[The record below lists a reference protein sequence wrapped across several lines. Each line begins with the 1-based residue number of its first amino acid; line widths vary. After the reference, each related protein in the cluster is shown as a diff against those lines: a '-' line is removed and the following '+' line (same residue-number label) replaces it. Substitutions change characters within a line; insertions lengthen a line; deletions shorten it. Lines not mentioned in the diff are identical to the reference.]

1 MPEIKNVFNQG
12 KMNKDLDERL
22 VPKGEYRHALNI
34 QVSSSEG
41 SDVGT
46 VQNILGNSKISSF
59 IGLNP
64 VCVGAIADE
73 KTNALYWFVKT
84 QYYDAILEY
93 KNKAL
98 GFVLVDVKKNVLKF
112 TGNIITGINIIDNL
126 LFFTDNSN
134 EPKKINIDLCKL
146 GTDPVGYIHTKLVVP
161 KRNISIADNIDIREE
176 HITVIKKSPKQALS
190 LTTSNLNVVSAFKQ
204 FAFQKDNVNEA
215 YSVGEVFVIEGVT
228 FNDDS
233 KFKVGD
239 TLLFLP
245 SSSIESLPDS
255 FSFSAEV
262 LADLSGK
269 PRISPPGTQ
278 PVNTYSLKVLSVVEN
293 VETDIKIY
301 NIQLSESRQ
310 KFFEDKFVRFSYRYK
325 YQDGEYSCYAPFS
338 PIAFEPNSL
347 GFDYN
352 TKKAYNT
359 AMENTLV
366 KLTLENFIEE
376 DMLENVV
383 EVEILYKE
391 SNSPLI
397 YSVDKITKTDANVTQ
412 YSDSGVLYSSNYWDA
427 NKYEI
432 KSDIIYAVLP
442 ENQLVR
448 PFDNVPRKALS
459 QEITGNRLVYG
470 NYEQNYDIKDVAE
483 NYYKPIIS
491 SWYGERYS
499 ASDFQ
504 TGDKTPQKSLK
515 SLRQYQVGVVYTDH
529 YGRETPVF
537 ANTLSSFSVPKS
549 QANKYNKVVASFNTE
564 HPSWA
569 KGFKFY
575 VKESSNDYY
584 NLAMDRI
591 YEAEDGN
598 LWLSFPS
605 SERNKVDDETFLILK
620 KSIDNNILVSE
631 EAKYKVIAI
640 SNEAPEFIKTIKKEV
655 CVTPGNTTSSNTFTN
670 PVTGDPVPIALF
682 FDGNETPQTNSRSFS
697 INKTNWLTAI
707 SDIELPDLNKLEKP
721 LSITFSETGSSKV
734 TKEYKIS
741 SLTTNANDTKY
752 NIVLEERFDEADEW
766 IYPDLVNPATINSNA
781 NNTSET
787 GLSPTLEITI
797 HEFTIENKPEFE
809 GKFFVKI
816 FNDETAQQNLVIPAL
831 KVRKYETLASSQVYY
846 FSDTS
851 ATGSRNNGPAIG
863 TTNSYPTGPN
873 IVDKNVGDTTGG
885 GYNFLDYDPVYSS
898 YTLNS
903 QPFLD
908 NSPDYGNP
916 IATNTDNNID
926 EWQNV
931 LNPTKSDAPEGH
943 WFIDQVYY
951 RGQAPLKFFDSEYDR
966 DSGSHVTTTS
976 DLHGITKESSYS
988 RGTKMGFSWLP
999 AVIDSVTKALHDT
1012 NYKQGIYTENGQEYI
1027 ELSFSKLNR
1036 HELANVKPSESEVEE
1051 DLQVYFKPSTIYNNN
1066 HTFRGIYNDKI
1077 WMPPKSQDRFVNA
1090 LRSGTIFQ
1098 FEGDANNQ
1106 HYKIVGNPKIEK
1118 RYNHTNAFD
1127 FAYALRKPFAFFNQ
1141 TIYGDVSTVNDFI
1154 RSDNRRITYKIP
1166 IRPINIETGQ
1176 LLEQIDDHSVLV
1188 LSDFSDNNSQTS
1200 ILNAINA
1207 ETPIR
1212 LTFLKQQT
1220 GESASLTT
1228 NNPAIWETAP
1238 KENIDLDIYYEAS
1251 SIYPTTLDTDNL
1263 KTTIQEGMRVECEVT
1278 GVIPFDFSG
1287 NFVFVKNVSAN
1298 GIQISS
1304 PIRDELLYEGARFI
1318 FSNNDGAS
1326 VVLSFKEFQAQNIVT
1341 DPNDPNIL
1349 VSDVL
1354 IFDSFANEYA
1364 LDWSNCYSFGNGVE
1378 SNRIRDDF
1386 NQTVIDKGVK
1396 ASAPIEGTYE
1406 KETRTN
1412 GLIYS
1417 GIYNSTSGVNN
1428 LNQFIAAEKITK
1440 DLNPTYG
1447 SIQKLFSRNTD
1458 LIAFCEDRVIKILA
1472 NKDAVFN
1479 ADGNPNLVA
1488 TPNVLGQSIP
1498 FTGDYGISQNPESFA
1513 KENFRAYF
1521 TDKARGAIL
1530 RLSMD
1535 GLTAISEYGMSDY
1548 FSDNLKLNDVLL
1560 GSYDGDKNEYNLT
1573 LQDTNTTVSY
1583 SEKVKG
1589 WTSFKS
1595 FVPEQS
1601 LSMSNDYY
1609 TFKNGHLYQHHVEV
1623 DNSQNTVPRN
1633 NFYDEQHI
1641 SSVEV
1646 LLNDAPE
1653 SVKNFKT
1660 LNYEGSDSRVISET
1674 TNVSSGYHNLQ
1685 DKPGWFSTYVK
1696 TNKNEGYIS
1705 EFVKKEGK
1713 WFNFIKGNDFITNE
1727 DINTELFTYQGLGK
1741 AIGVAVDENLY
1752 IVTTPSPPPPPPI
1765 PDPGVIGCMDPNA
1778 LNYNPLAVTDDSQSC
1793 VYPPPPPPPPP
1804 PPLPVFGCT
1813 NPTAVNYNPNA
1824 TVDDGSCA
1832 LPALTIQDTNDND

>member
-84 QYYDAILEY
+84 QYYDTILEY
-93 KNKAL
+93 KNKQL
-98 GFVLVDVKKNVLKF
+98 NFVLVDTKKNVLKF
-112 TGNIITGINIIDNL
+112 TDNIITGINIIDNL
-126 LFFTDNSN
+126 LFFTDNYN
-134 EPKKINIDLCKL
+134 EPKKINIDLCKQ
-146 GTDPVGYIHTKLVVP
+146 GTDPVGYKHTKLVVP
-161 KRNISIADNIDIREE
+161 KRNISTADNIDIREE

-190 LTTSNLNVVSAFKQ
+190 LTTLNSNIVNAEKQ
-204 FAFQKDNVNEA
+204 FAFAKDNGDA
-215 YSVGEVFVIEGVT
+215 YSVGETFIIEEIT
-228 FNDDS
+228 LNS
-233 KFKVGD
+233 KDRFKIGD

-245 SSSIESLPDS
+245 STSVDSLPES

-262 LADLSGK
+262 IGDLSGK
-269 PRISPPGTQ
+269 PRLLPIPY
-278 PVNTYSLKVLSVVEN
+278 PVNTYSLKVLSVIEN
-293 VETDIKIY
+293 ISTSSLSY
-301 NIQLSESRQ
+301 NIQVSESRQ

-338 PIAFEPNSL
+338 PIAFEPSSL

-359 AMENTLV
+359 AMENALV

-376 DMLENVV
+376 DILENVV
-383 EVEILYKE
+383 EVELLYKE

-397 YSVDKITKTDANVTQ
+397 YSVDKITKTDASVTQ
-412 YSDSGVLYSSNYWDA
+412 YSDDGVLYNSNYWDA

-442 ENQLVR
+442 QNQLTR

-470 NYEQNYDIKDVAE
+470 NYEQNYDIKDTSE

-491 SWYGERYS
+491 SWYDERYN

-504 TGDKTPQKSLK
+504 IDDGTPKKSLK

-537 ANTLSSFSVPKS
+537 ANALSSFSLPKTE
-549 QANKYNKVVASFNTE
+549 ANNYNKIITSFNTE

-569 KGFKFY
+569 RGFKFY
-575 VKESSNDYY
+575 VKESSNEYY

-591 YEAEDGN
+591 YEAEDDN

-605 SERNKVDDETFLILK
+605 SERNKIDDETFLILK
-620 KSIDNNILVSE
+620 KSIDNNILVPE

-640 SNEAPEFIKTIKKEV
+640 SNQAPEFIKTIKKEV
-655 CVTPGNTTSSNTFTN
+655 CVTNGNSSTSNTITN
-670 PVTGDPVPIALF
+670 VDGDIVPIAIF
-682 FDGNETPQTNSRSFS
+682 FDLANTPQTNSRNFS

-707 SDIELPDLNKLEKP
+707 NDIELPDLNKIEKP
-721 LSITFSETGSSKV
+721 LSITFSDPVNNKF
-734 TKEYKIS
+734 TKEYKIA
-741 SLTTNANDTKY
+741 SLTTNTGDTLY

-766 IYPDLVNPATINSNA
+766 IYPDLVNPTTMNSVG
-781 NNTSET
+781 NNTSLT
-787 GLSPTLEITI
+787 GFNLNLEITI
-797 HEFTIENKPEFE
+797 HEFSIENKPEFE

-816 FNDETAQQNLVIPAL
+816 FKDETAEKNLVIPAL
-831 KVRKYETLASSQVYY
+831 KVRKYETLASNQVYY
-846 FSDTS
+846 FSDTTAPKDHGP
-851 ATGSRNNGPAIG
+851 ATG
-863 TTNSYPTGPN
+863 TTDADS
-873 IVDKNVGDTTGG
+873 GDTTGG
-885 GYNFLDYDPVYSS
+885 GYNFLDYDPVYG
-898 YTLNS
+898 YTLNH
-903 QPFLD
+903 QPFLKSGSWNNFTID
-908 NSPDYGNP
+908 P
-916 IATNTDNNID
+916 IVQPTSGDIT
-926 EWQNV
+926 EWENV
-931 LNPTKSDAPEGH
+931 LNPTGSSAPEGH
-943 WFIDQVYY
+943 WFIDQLYY
-951 RGQAPLKFFDSEYDR
+951 RGRAPLTFFEPTSRR
-966 DSGSHVTTTS
+966 DSGTLHDYATNP
-976 DLHGITKESSYS
+976 HGITVEASYR
-988 RGTKMGFSWLP
+988 RGNKLGFTWLP
-999 AVIDSVTKALHDT
+999 AVIDSVTKSLNDPVF
-1012 NYKQGIYTENGQEYI
+1012 KQGVYTENGQEFI
-1027 ELSFSKLNR
+1027 ELSFSKLDR
-1036 HELANVKPSESEVEE
+1036 HTLANVRPDKSEVADEF
-1051 DLQVYFKPSTIYNNN
+1051 DFYYRPHGYTVTR
-1066 HTFRGIYNDKI
+1066 HTFKGMYNEKI
-1077 WMPPKSQDRFVNA
+1077 WMPPKNQDRFVAA
-1090 LRSGTIFQ
+1090 LRSGTIFA
-1098 FEGDANNQ
+1098 FEGDSNNQ
-1106 HYKIVGNPKIEK
+1106 RYKIVGNPIIER
-1118 RYNHTNAFD
+1118 RYNHTNAMD
-1127 FAYALRKPFAFFNQ
+1127 FSYALKKPYPHTAGY
-1141 TIYGDVSTVNDFI
+1141 IGDLAVVNNFI
-1154 RSDNRRITYKIP
+1154 KSNNRRITYKIP
-1166 IRPINIETGQ
+1166 IRAVNSETGK
-1176 LLEQIDDHSVLV
+1176 LLEQIPDNSVLV
-1188 LSDFSDNNSQTS
+1188 KSNFNSDTS
-1200 ILNAINA
+1200 GTAISLLNAIDA
-1207 ETPIR
+1207 SIPIR
-1212 LTFLKQQT
+1212 FTFLKEQT
-1220 GESASLTT
+1220 GEAISLTT

-1251 SIYPTTLDTDNL
+1251 PVYPTTLSTDNL
-1263 KTTIQEGMRVECEVT
+1263 KTSIKKGMQVKCEVA
-1278 GVIPFDFSG
+1278 GVIDPLSR
-1287 NFVFVKNVSAN
+1287 VVVKDVSAN
-1298 GIQISS
+1298 GIQFSQVVT
-1304 PIRDELLYEGARFI
+1304 DELLYEGARFI
-1318 FSNNDGAS
+1318 FSNKDGS
-1326 VVLSFKEFQAQNIVT
+1326 SITLNFKEFSAPNTIA
-1341 DPNDPNIL
+1341 DPNDPTIL
-1349 VSDVL
+1349 LSDVL
-1354 IFDSFANEYA
+1354 IFDSFAKEYA

-1386 NQTVIDKGVK
+1386 NQVFIDKGVK

-1406 KETRTN
+1406 KEIRTN

-1417 GIYNSTSGVNN
+1417 GIYNSTSGINN

-1498 FTGDYGISQNPESFA
+1498 FSGDYGISQNPESFA

-1535 GLTAISEYGMSDY
+1535 GLTPISEYGMSDY
-1548 FSDNLKLNDVLL
+1548 FSDNLKLNNVLL

-1573 LQDTNTTVSY
+1573 LKDTNTTVSY

-1601 LSMSNDYY
+1601 ISMSNDYY
-1609 TFKNGHLYQHHVEV
+1609 TFKNGHLYQHHVEI
-1623 DNSQNTVPRN
+1623 DDSQNIIPRN
-1633 NFYDEQHI
+1633 NFYNEQHI

-1660 LNYEGSDSRVISET
+1660 LNYEGSDSRVIPET
-1674 TNVSSGYHNLQ
+1674 TDVNSGYHNLQ

-1713 WFNFIKGNDFITNE
+1713 WFNFIKGNDFVTNE

-1741 AIGVAVDENLY
+1741 AVGVAVDETLY
-1752 IVTTPSPPPPPPI
+1752 VVTTTPPPPPP
-1765 PDPGVIGCMDPNA
+1765 PPPPTGVVGCMDPNA
-1778 LNYNPLAVTDDSQSC
+1778 TNYNPLATTDDSPSC
-1793 VYPPPPPPPPP
+1793 IYPPPPPPPPP
-1804 PPLPVFGCT
+1804 PPIPVFGCT
-1813 NPTAVNYNPNA
+1813 NPTAINYNPNA
-1824 TVDDGSCA
+1824 TVDDGSCQV
-1832 LPALTIQDTNDND
+1832 PALIIQDTNDND

>member
-84 QYYDAILEY
+84 QYYDTILEY
-93 KNKAL
+93 KNKSL
-98 GFVLVDVKKNVLKF
+98 SFVLVDIKKNVLKF

-126 LFFTDNSN
+126 LFFTDNFN

-146 GTDPVGYIHTKLVVP
+146 GTDPAGYIHTKIVVP
-161 KRNISIADNIDIREE
+161 KRNISITDSIDIREE
-176 HITVIKKSPKQALS
+176 HITVIKKSPKQALT
-190 LTTSNLNVVSAFKQ
+190 LKTLNSETVTAQKQ
-204 FAFQKDNVNEA
+204 FAFVKDNGVDT
-215 YSVGEVFVIEGVT
+215 YSVGEIFILEEVT
-228 FNDDS
+228 LNS
-233 KFKVGD
+233 ENKFKIGD

-245 SSSIESLPDS
+245 STSVDSLPES
-255 FSFSAEV
+255 FSFSVEV
-262 LADLSGK
+262 VGDLSGK
-269 PRISPPGTQ
+269 PRLSLVPY
-278 PVNTYSLKVLSVVEN
+278 PVNTYSLKVLSVAEDVSASN
-293 VETDIKIY
+293 LLY
-301 NIQLSESRQ
+301 NIQTSEPRQ

-338 PIAFEPNSL
+338 SIAFQPSSL

-366 KLTLENFIEE
+366 KLTLENFVEGDI
-376 DMLENVV
+376 LENVV
-383 EVEILYKE
+383 EVELLYKE

-397 YSVDKITKTDANVTQ
+397 YSVDKITKTDPTVTQ
-412 YSDSGVLYSSNYWDA
+412 YSEDGVLYNSNYWDA

-432 KSDIIYAVLP
+432 KSDLIYAVLP
-442 ENQLVR
+442 ENQLLR

-470 NYEQNYDIKDVAE
+470 NYEQNYDIKDASE

-491 SWYGERYS
+491 SWYGERYNTN
-499 ASDFQ
+499 DFQ
-504 TGDKTPQKSLK
+504 ADDSTPRKSLK

-537 ANTLSSFSVPKS
+537 ANTLSSFSLPKTE
-549 QANKYNKVVASFNTE
+549 ANNFNKIITSFNTE

-569 KGFKFY
+569 RGFKFY
-575 VKESSNDYY
+575 VKESSNEYY

-605 SERNKVDDETFLILK
+605 SERNKIDDETFLILK
-620 KSIDNNILVSE
+620 KSIDNNILVPE

-640 SNEAPEFIKTIKKEV
+640 SNEAPEFIKTIKKEI
-655 CVTPGNTTSSNTFTN
+655 CVTN
-670 PVTGDPVPIALF
+670 GDANNANFQNGDGDNVPIAMF
-682 FDGNETPQTNSRSFS
+682 FDGANTPQTNSRNFS
-697 INKTNWLTAI
+697 INKTQWLTAI
-707 SDIELPDLNKLEKP
+707 NDVELPDLIEIEKP
-721 LSITFSETGSSKV
+721 LSITFSDPVNNKF
-734 TKEYKIS
+734 TKEYKIA
-741 SLTTNANDTKY
+741 SLTTNTGDTLY

-766 IYPDLVNPATINSNA
+766 IYPDLVNPTTMNSTG
-781 NNTSET
+781 NNTSLT
-787 GLSPTLEITI
+787 GFNTDLEITI

-816 FNDETAQQNLVIPAL
+816 FKDETAEKNLVIPAL
-831 KVRKYETLASSQVYY
+831 KVRKYETLASNQVYY

-851 ATGSRNNGPAIG
+851 APKDHGPAQG
-863 TTNSYPTGPN
+863 TTNS
-873 IVDKNVGDTTGG
+873 DSGDTTGG
-885 GYNFLDYDPVYSS
+885 GYNFLNYDPIYG
-898 YTLNS
+898 YTLNN
-903 QPFLD
+903 QPFLQNNAD
-908 NSPDYGNP
+908 P
-916 IATNTDNNID
+916 IVEPTNGDIT
-926 EWQNV
+926 EWVNV
-931 LNPTKSDAPEGH
+931 LNPTNSSSPEGH
-943 WFIDQVYY
+943 WFIDQLYY
-951 RGQAPLKFFDSEYDR
+951 RGQAPLYFFPVSSDR
-966 DSGSHVTTTS
+966 DSGTLATKAT
-976 DLHGITKESSYS
+976 DPHGITTTYHYKT
-988 RGTKMGFSWLP
+988 GTELGFSWLP
-999 AVIDSVTKALHDT
+999 AVIDSVTKSLNDPT
-1012 NYKQGIYTENGQEYI
+1012 FKQGVYTENGQEFI
-1027 ELSFSKLNR
+1027 ELSFSKLDR
-1036 HELANVKPSESEVEE
+1036 HTLTNVRPDKSDVSD
-1051 DLQVYFKPSTIYNNN
+1051 DLQFYYAPNAYGTLRHNM
-1066 HTFRGIYNDKI
+1066 TFRGIYNKKI
-1077 WMPPKSQDRFVNA
+1077 WMPPKSQDKFVNA
-1090 LRSGTIFQ
+1090 LRSGTIFS
-1098 FEGDANNQ
+1098 FEGDSNNQ
-1106 HYKIVGNPKIEK
+1106 HYKITGNPIIQR
-1118 RYNHTNAFD
+1118 RYNHTNAMD
-1127 FAYALRKPFAFFNQ
+1127 FAYALKKPN
-1141 TIYGDVSTVNDFI
+1141 TTGIYSTVGDISVINDFI
-1154 RSDNRRITYKIP
+1154 KSNNRRITYKIP
-1166 IRPINIETGQ
+1166 IRAVNSETGR
-1176 LLEQIDDHSVLV
+1176 LLEQIPDNSVLV
-1188 LSDFSDNNSQTS
+1188 KSNFNSDTS
-1200 ILNAINA
+1200 GTAISLLDA
-1207 ETPIR
+1207 IDASIPIR
-1212 LTFLKQQT
+1212 FTFLKQQT
-1220 GESASLTT
+1220 GEAVSLTT

-1251 SIYPTTLDTDNL
+1251 QVYPTTLNTDNL
-1263 KTTIQEGMRVECEVT
+1263 KVAIQKGMQVKCEVA
-1278 GVIPFDFSG
+1278 GVIDPLSS
-1287 NFVFVKNVSAN
+1287 VVVKDVSAN
-1298 GIQISS
+1298 GIQLSQ
-1304 PIRDELLYEGARFI
+1304 PITDELLYEGVRFI
-1318 FSNNDGAS
+1318 FYNKDGAS
-1326 VVLSFKEFQAQNIVT
+1326 ITLNFKEFSAPNTIT
-1341 DPNDPNIL
+1341 DPNDSTISL
-1349 VSDVL
+1349 SDVL

-1406 KETRTN
+1406 KEIRTN

-1417 GIYNSTSGVNN
+1417 GIYNSTSGINN

-1498 FTGDYGISQNPESFA
+1498 FAGDYGISQNPESFA

-1548 FSDNLKLNDVLL
+1548 FSDNLKLNSVLL

-1601 LSMSNDYY
+1601 VSMSNDYY

-1623 DNSQNTVPRN
+1623 DVSQNEVPRN
-1633 NFYDEQHI
+1633 NFYNEQYA

-1660 LNYEGSDSRVISET
+1660 LNYEGSDSRVIPET
-1674 TNVSSGYHNLQ
+1674 TDVKSGYHNLQ
-1685 DKPGWFSTYVK
+1685 NKPGWFSTYVK

-1713 WFNFIKGNDFITNE
+1713 WFNFIKGNNFVTNE

-1741 AIGVAVDENLY
+1741 AVGVAVDENLY
-1752 IVTTPSPPPPPPI
+1752 VVTTPPPPPPPPG
-1765 PDPGVIGCMDPNA
+1765 PDLGVIGCMDPNA
-1778 LNYNPLAVTDDSQSC
+1778 LNYNPLAITDDSQSC
-1793 VYPPPPPPPPP
+1793 IYPPPPPPPPP
-1804 PPLPVFGCT
+1804 PPVPVFGCT
-1813 NPTAVNYNPNA
+1813 NPNAINYNPNA
-1824 TVDDGSCA
+1824 TVDDGSCQV
-1832 LPALTIQDTNDND
+1832 PALIIQDTNDND

>member
-190 LTTSNLNVVSAFKQ
+190 LTTLNSNIVKASKQ
-204 FAFQKDNVNEA
+204 FAFVKDNGTDA
-215 YSVGEVFVIEGVT
+215 YSVGEVFILEQIT
-228 FNDDS
+228 LNDES
-233 KFKVGD
+233 KFKIGD

-245 SSSIESLPDS
+245 STSIESLPES
-255 FSFSAEV
+255 FSFSVEV
-262 LADLSGK
+262 IGDLSGK
-269 PRISPPGTQ
+269 PRISPPGPY
-278 PVNTYSLKVLSVVEN
+278 PVNTYSLKVLSVIEN
-293 VETDIKIY
+293 VEINTKIY

-359 AMENTLV
+359 AMENTLT
-366 KLTLENFIEE
+366 KLTLENFVEE

-383 EVEILYKE
+383 EIEILYKE

-397 YSVDKITKTDANVTQ
+397 YSVDKITKTDAGVTQ
-412 YSDSGVLYSSNYWDA
+412 YSDDGVLYTSNYWDA

-442 ENQLVR
+442 ENQLIR

-470 NYEQNYDIKDVAE
+470 NYEQNYDIKDIAE

-491 SWYGERYS
+491 SWYGERYNV
-499 ASDFQ
+499 SDFQ
-504 TGDKTPQKSLK
+504 VGDNTPQKSLK

-537 ANTLSSFSVPKS
+537 ANTMSSFSVPKS
-549 QANKYNKVVASFNTE
+549 QASKYNKVVASFNTE

-575 VKESSNDYY
+575 VKESSNEYY

-631 EAKYKVIAI
+631 EAKYKVISI
-640 SNEAPEFIKTIKKEV
+640 SNEAPEFVKTIKKEV
-655 CVTPGNTTSSNTFTN
+655 CITNGDSSATFTN
-670 PVTGDPVPIALF
+670 ANQVIVPIAVF
-682 FDGNETPQTNSRSFS
+682 FDGAETPQINSRNFS
-697 INKTNWLTAI
+697 INKTAWLTAI
-707 SDIELPDLNKLEKP
+707 TGIELPDLSKIDKP
-721 LSITFSETGSSKV
+721 LSITFSDPTSNKF

-741 SLTTNANDTKY
+741 NLTTNAAEDKY
-752 NIVLEERFDEADEW
+752 NIVLEEKFDEADEW
-766 IYPDLVNPATINSNA
+766 IYPDLVNPATINGD
-781 NNTSET
+781 NNDTSLT
-787 GLSPTLEITI
+787 GFNTDLEIII
-797 HEFTIENKPEFE
+797 HKFTVENKPEFE

-816 FNDETAQQNLVIPAL
+816 FNDETALQNLVLPAL
-831 KVRKYETLASSQVYY
+831 KVRKYETLASTQAYY
-846 FSDTS
+846 FCDTS
-851 ATGSRNNGPAIG
+851 SSGDNKPAIG
-863 TTNSYPTGPN
+863 NTTNNYPTGNN

-885 GYNFLDYDPVYSS
+885 GYNFLDYNTVYGKYELNNQAFYDH
-898 YTLNS
+898 YTNAT
-903 QPFLD
+903 F
-908 NSPDYGNP
+908 GNV
-916 IATNTDNNID
+916 IDTRSFNNTN
-926 EWQNV
+926 EWRNV
-931 LNPTKSDAPEGH
+931 LNPTRSDAPGGH
-943 WFIDQVYY
+943 WFIDQLYY
-951 RGQAPLKFFDSEYDR
+951 RGQAPLTFFDSSHGR
-966 DSGSHVTTTS
+966 DSGSGATTYS
-976 DLHGITKESSYS
+976 SPHGITTRHTYT
-988 RGTKMGFSWLP
+988 RGTTMGFTWLP
-999 AVIDSVTKALHDT
+999 AVIDSVTRKLNDPSF
-1012 NYKQGIYTENGQEYI
+1012 KQGVYTENGQEYI

-1051 DLQVYFKPSTIYNNN
+1051 DLQVYFKRNYGYNTK

-1106 HYKIVGNPKIEK
+1106 QYKIVGNPTIEK
-1118 RYNHTNAFD
+1118 RYNHTNAYD
-1127 FAYALRKPFAFFNQ
+1127 FSYAMKKPYSMFGS
-1141 TIYGDVSTVNDFI
+1141 TYYGDEAIVNDFI

-1166 IRPINIETGQ
+1166 IRPVNSETGQ
-1176 LLEQIDDHSVLV
+1176 LLEQIDDNSVLT
-1188 LSDFSDNNSQTS
+1188 LSDFSSDNSQTN
-1200 ILNAINA
+1200 LLEAITA

-1212 LTFLKQQT
+1212 FTFLKQQT
-1220 GESASLTT
+1220 GESISLTT
-1228 NNPAIWETAP
+1228 NNPAIWETVP

-1251 SIYPTTLDTDNL
+1251 SVYPTTLDTDNL
-1263 KTTIQEGMRVECEVT
+1263 KTTIKKGMRVECEVA
-1278 GVIPFDFSG
+1278 GVVPFDFSD

-1298 GIQISS
+1298 GIQISQ
-1304 PIRDELLYEGARFI
+1304 PIKDEFLYEGVRFI

-1326 VVLSFKEFQAQNIVT
+1326 IVLNFKEFQSQNIVT
-1341 DPNDPNIL
+1341 DPNDPTISQ
-1349 VSDVL
+1349 SDVL

-1417 GIYNSTSGVNN
+1417 GIYNSTSGINN

-1498 FTGDYGISQNPESFA
+1498 FSGDYGISQNPESFA

-1573 LQDTNTTVSY
+1573 LQDTNATVSY

-1633 NFYDEQHI
+1633 NFYDQQHI

-1713 WFNFIKGNDFITNE
+1713 WFNFIKGNDLVTNE

-1778 LNYNPLAVTDDSQSC
+1778 LNYNPLAVTDDNQSC

-1813 NPTAVNYNPNA
+1813 NPNAVNYNPNA